1 MSYVKGVWLNVRAI
15 IAKATCAHCTLQYSG
30 VFMNAN
36 EERIMRDA
44 SKTAKSLGI
53 SVEEVLNFATIVIS
67 GMPEASADMFST
79 CSRQIDKDRTELDA
93 KIANGAR
100 GANGNSSI
108 FL

>member
-1 MSYVKGVWLNVRAI
+1 
-15 IAKATCAHCTLQYSG
+15 
-30 VFMNAN
+30 MNAN

-79 CSRQIDKDRTELDA
+79 CSRQIDKDRTELEA

-100 GANGNSSI
+100 GANENSSI

>member
-1 MSYVKGVWLNVRAI
+1 
-15 IAKATCAHCTLQYSG
+15 
-30 VFMNAN
+30 MNAN

-44 SKTAKSLGI
+44 RKTAKTLGI

-67 GMPEASADMFST
+67 GMPKTSADMFST
-79 CSRQIDKDRTELDA
+79 CSKQIDKDQTELEA

-100 GANGNSSI
+100 GANENSSI